1 VTTVAQGL
9 AAARQR
15 LAASSDSAALDG
27 ELLLGAVLGLG
38 RAQLLA
44 QGDRLLTGAEA
55 AAFETLLARRQAG
68 EPVAYLTGSRGFWT
82 LELRV
87 TPAVLVPRP
96 ETELLVEVALA
107 FLEEPGE
114 ESRLESRSHRD
125 VLWERSA
132 IATASRCY
140 DTRVLELGTGSGAV
154 AIALSTAAAA
164 RGLAL
169 RVTATD
175 LSERALQV
183 AAANARR
190 HATAIEWLHGDW
202 WQPVRGRFRLIVS
215 NPPYVRASD
224 PHLPALRHE
233 PPLALTA
240 GADGLEAISRI
251 IGGAADHLDHGGMLA
266 LEHGWDQAAAVR
278 DLLQGA
284 GFTEVA
290 SAADLAGHERVTRGR
305 LTHS

>member
-96 ETELLVEVALA
+96 ETELLVEMALG
-107 FLEEPGE
+107 LLPQTTH
-114 ESRLESRSHRD
+114 S
-125 VLWERSA
+125 
-132 IATASRCY
+132 
-140 DTRVLELGTGSGAV
+140 RVLDLGTGSGAV
-154 AIALSTAAAA
+154 ALALAVERPGARIDAVEASAAAA
-164 RGLAL
+164 AVARGNAG
-169 RVTATD
+169 RVGTGNVEIHTGHWFAP
-175 LSERALQV
+175 V
-183 AAANARR
+183 ADRYYR
-190 HATAIEWLHGDW
+190 
-202 WQPVRGRFRLIVS
+202 VIVG
-215 NPPYVRASD
+215 NPPYLAAND
-224 PHLPALRHE
+224 PYLPGLAHE
-233 PPLALTA
+233 PREALVA
-240 GADGLEAISRI
+240 GPTGLEAIAEI
-251 IGGAADHLDHGGMLA
+251 CAAAPAQLEPGGWLL
-266 LEHGWDQAAAVR
+266 LEHGAGQGAAVR
-278 DLLQGA
+278 GLFAAA
-284 GFTEVA
+284 GLSEISTRR
-290 SAADLAGHERVTRGR
+290 DLAGLERVTVGCW
-305 LTHS
+305 TAAGPAAPG